1 MFISLF
7 KDGVLNVTAA
17 EKSTGSK
24 NKITITNDENR
35 LTKKE
40 IEQMIADAERYRLDD
55 AEQRKRSL
63 ARNDLEDYCHDVK
76 KLVDGNP
83 NNHSSAMILL
93 KTMCDQT
100 IKWLSV
106 GPLASVEE
114 IVAKKE
120 KIGRL
125 RHSVVLP
132 DVE

>member
-1 MFISLF
+1 M
-7 KDGVLNVTAA
+7 TAV
-17 EKSTGSK
+17 ETSTGNSK
-24 NKITITNDENR
+24 GITITNDENR

-40 IEQMIADAERYRLDD
+40 MQLMVADADRYRLQD

-125 RHSVVLP
+125 RNSVVLP
-132 DVE
+132 DV